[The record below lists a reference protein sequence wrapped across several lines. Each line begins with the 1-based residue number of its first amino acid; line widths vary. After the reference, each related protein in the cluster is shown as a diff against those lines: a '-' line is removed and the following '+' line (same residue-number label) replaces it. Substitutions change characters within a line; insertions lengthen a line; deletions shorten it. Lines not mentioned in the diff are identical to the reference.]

1 MPAYLIEQYSYIALI
16 SMSGFVLG
24 FLLEKLILPLIE
36 SFAKKTSWKFDD
48 VIFSSLKRLL
58 PVWTFLISFSIA
70 QNLFDV
76 NPTFNAL
83 ANKLSFSLA
92 VFTLAILA
100 IRFFS
105 QFFKFKTND
114 DTRNLPSTSIIL
126 NIIRVVILL
135 IALMLILQVFDVSVA
150 PILTALGVGGL
161 AVALAL
167 QETLSNLFS
176 GIQIIASEKIR
187 NGDYIKLDSGQEGMV
202 IDITWRNTIIK
213 ALQNNL
219 IIIPNSKLSSAI
231 IVNYNFP
238 EPELALSLEVSI
250 AYESDLDF
258 VEKLSMETAREVLL
272 RVEGGLSTIEP
283 SIRYHDF
290 GDSAIGLRITV
301 MASEYASMFLLKHE
315 LVKAI
320 HKKYKEHDVEMPY
333 PMRTVIIKK

>member
-1 MPAYLIEQYSYIALI
+1 MSAYLIEQYSYIALI
-16 SMSGFVLG
+16 SISGFALG
-24 FLLEKLILPLIE
+24 FLLEKFILPLIE
-36 SFAKKTSWKFDD
+36 NFVKKTSWKFDD
-48 VIFSSLKRLL
+48 VIFSSLKRLI
-58 PVWTFLISFSIA
+58 PVWTLLISFSIA

-92 VFTLAILA
+92 VFSLATLAIR
-100 IRFFS
+100 IFS
-105 QFFKFKTND
+105 QFFKFKTSD

-135 IALMLILQVFDVSVA
+135 IALMLILQVFGVSIA
-150 PILTALGVGGL
+150 PLLTALGVGGL

-176 GIQIIASEKIR
+176 GIQIIASKKIR

-202 IDITWRNTIIK
+202 VDITWRNTIMK

-231 IVNYNFP
+231 IINYNFP

-258 VEKLSMETAREVLL
+258 VEKITMDTALEVLQ
-272 RVEGGLSTIEP
+272 RVEGGVRNSEP
-283 SIRYHDF
+283 SMRYHNF
-290 GDSAIGLRITV
+290 GDSAIELRITV
-301 MASEYASMFLLKHE
+301 MASEYAGMFFLKHE

-320 HKKYKEHDVEMPY
+320 HKKYKAEGVEMPY
-333 PMRTVIIKK
+333 PMRTVIMKK